1 MLVFLGYAIG
11 FVLAFFLAISLTAVF
26 LGFPTNKD
34 NNYRSRQSEILT
46 GFGCVLVI
54 IFILFVLKNWLALDE
69 NFITYFS
76 ITTFVL
82 IFLVF
87 YGRIEGIK
95 KGREL
100 ANKAIKLQA
109 EDTGNP
115 FEKGKLSEALKFYQ
129 EANKLI
135 NDPKLRSLEKNL
147 EQELEKRKK
156 FLDFFKQGKEL
167 GNRRYFKKAL
177 GVLESAQA
185 LYSHH
190 RIRLEIQQCQLQVEP
205 ENICQVR
212 LKKAQELARQGQLKQ
227 SRELINKALADF
239 QRLDVKNLLTKV
251 EQITIGF
258 NYFEQG
264 VAAEKNGDLN
274 KAIDNYRKA
283 LLMTPELIDINRRL
297 GMTNIKAGNYREG
310 IEQLEGIEDR
320 ESIYFRGYGYARLK
334 EWRKARREWKKI
346 DRPEIKE
353 QIELLTR
360 YSQREKLTLQQE
372 IQELI
377 QEENLELAR
386 SKSEVF
392 LEKFGDDPQV
402 SQNLSNHIVSRIAH
416 QLWMSQDR
424 EKILINAEREW
435 ERKRNLESLHNLAI
449 ALYYRSVENPATL
462 EKLIP
467 VWLSATANL
476 NLNTSIRNMV
486 WKVID
491 DGDIR
496 DLEAQLTRILEE
508 LIDRTKED
516 LNYYLQLRDLYR
528 RDTVALGLLRD
539 NPVEGIHIEGLT
551 ILPGLYRTHPDRNTV
566 KLPDQFWATL
576 YTRWGESVAACLQ
589 GDRVRGVA
597 LKPLTCQ
604 SNLEQIANTFVS
616 FHQGCHYLQ
625 QKQWQK
631 AENPLKEAKPALKNH
646 PEWIEEID
654 RLYLELQEEIE
665 GFENLLRMNRNWYEL
680 VQTTNSKMY
689 YVRDKALEIVR
700 RLDEQKIDDS
710 KALSELEKLKQID
723 YNNAILNEF
732 IEEIIFR
739 KDVREVGRLM
749 ERNQFSEAIKKAKR
763 SRSQKLR
770 HLTAQFCL
778 DLLRENYQKL
788 PQELLI
794 ELVRSAYELCPD
806 APEFREVYKLFH
818 II

>member
-11 FVLAFFLAISLTAVF
+11 FVLAFFLAISLKAVF

-34 NNYRSRQSEILT
+34 NNYWSRKLEILT
-46 GFGCVLVI
+46 GLGGGLVI
-54 IFILFVLKNWLALDE
+54 ICILFFLKNWLALDK

-82 IFLVF
+82 ILLVF
-87 YGRIEGIK
+87 YRRIEEIK

-100 ANKAIKLQA
+100 AYQGRKLQA
-109 EDTGNP
+109 DDTGNP
-115 FEKGKLSEALKFYQ
+115 FEIGKLSEALKFYQ

-135 NDPKLRSLEKNL
+135 NDPKLRTVEKNL
-147 EQELEKRKK
+147 EKELERRKE

-167 GNRRYFKKAL
+167 GNQGYFKKAL

-190 RIRLEIQQCQLQVEP
+190 RIGLEIQKCRLQVEQ

-212 LKKAQELARQGQLKQ
+212 LKKAQELARQGELKQ
-227 SRELINKALADF
+227 SRELINQALADF

-251 EQITIGF
+251 EQITIAF

-283 LLMTPELIDINRRL
+283 LLITPELIDINRRL
-297 GMTNIKAGNYREG
+297 GITNIKAGNYREG

-320 ESIYFRGYGYARLK
+320 ESIYFRGYGYARLQ
-334 EWRKARREWKKI
+334 EWRKAHREWKKI

-353 QIELLTR
+353 QIELLSR

-377 QEENLELAR
+377 PEENLELAR

-402 SQNLSNHIVSRIAH
+402 IYNLYSHILPRIDQ
-416 QLWMSQDR
+416 QLWRSKDR
-424 EKILINAEREW
+424 EKIVINAEREW
-435 ERKRNLESLHNLAI
+435 EKKRNLESLHNLAI
-449 ALYYRSVENPATL
+449 ALYYRAVENPATL

-476 NLNTSIRNMV
+476 NLNTSVRNVV

-528 RDTVALGLLRD
+528 RDAVALGLLRD
-539 NPVEGIHIEGLT
+539 HPLEGIQIEGLT

-566 KLPDQFWATL
+566 KLPEQFWATL

-604 SNLEQIANTFVS
+604 STLEQIANTFVS

-631 AENPLKEAKPALKNH
+631 AENPLKDH

-680 VQTTNSKMY
+680 VQTLNSKMY
-689 YVRDKALEIVR
+689 YVRDQALAIVG
-700 RLDEQKIDDS
+700 RLDEQKIDES

-723 YNNAILNEF
+723 YNNAILNEL

-739 KDVREVGRLM
+739 KDAREVRRLM
-749 ERNQFSEAIKKAKR
+749 ERNRFSEAIEKAKR

-770 HLTAQFCL
+770 HITAQLCL
-778 DLLRENYQKL
+778 TLLIENSQKL
-788 PQELLI
+788 PPELLI

-806 APEFREVYKLFH
+806 DPEFREVYKLFH

>member
-11 FVLAFFLAISLTAVF
+11 FVLAFFLAISLKAVF

-34 NNYRSRQSEILT
+34 NNYSSRQSEILT

-54 IFILFVLKNWLALDE
+54 IFILFVLKNWLALDD
-69 NFITYFS
+69 NFINHFY
-76 ITTFVL
+76 ITT
-82 IFLVF
+82 LVINLLCF
-87 YGRIEGIK
+87 SGRIEGIK
-95 KGREL
+95 RGREL

-115 FEKGKLSEALKFYQ
+115 FEKGRLSEALKFYQ

-135 NDPKLRSLEKNL
+135 NAPKLRCLEKNL

-167 GNRRYFKKAL
+167 GNRGYFKKAL
-177 GVLESAQA
+177 EVLESAQA
-185 LYSHH
+185 LYCHH
-190 RIRLEIQQCQLQVEP
+190 RIGLEIQQCQLQVEQ

-212 LKKAQELARQGQLKQ
+212 LKKAQELARQGELKQ
-227 SRELINKALADF
+227 SRELINQALADF

-274 KAIDNYRKA
+274 KAIDSYRKA

-320 ESIYFRGYGYARLK
+320 ESIYFRGYGYARLQ

-360 YSQREKLTLQQE
+360 YSQREKLTLQKE

-402 SQNLSNHIVSRIAH
+402 SQNLSNHIASRIAH
-416 QLWMSQDR
+416 QLWMSQER
-424 EKILINAEREW
+424 EKIVINAEREW

-476 NLNTSIRNMV
+476 NLNTSIRNMI

-528 RDTVALGLLRD
+528 CDTVAL
-539 NPVEGIHIEGLT
+539 ESSK
-551 ILPGLYRTHPDRNTV
+551 ILG
-566 KLPDQFWATL
+566 
-576 YTRWGESVAACLQ
+576 
-589 GDRVRGVA
+589 
-597 LKPLTCQ
+597 LKPRRSTTAL
-604 SNLEQIANTFVS
+604 LLNTSTFTKYMLKCETWKKPIG
-616 FHQGCHYLQ
+616 FDFTPHQNKSRYCG
-625 QKQWQK
+625 
-631 AENPLKEAKPALKNH
+631 AL
-646 PEWIEEID
+646 WA
-654 RLYLELQEEIE
+654 
-665 GFENLLRMNRNWYEL
+665 
-680 VQTTNSKMY
+680 V
-689 YVRDKALEIVR
+689 
-700 RLDEQKIDDS
+700 
-710 KALSELEKLKQID
+710 
-723 YNNAILNEF
+723 
-732 IEEIIFR
+732 
-739 KDVREVGRLM
+739 
-749 ERNQFSEAIKKAKR
+749 
-763 SRSQKLR
+763 
-770 HLTAQFCL
+770 
-778 DLLRENYQKL
+778 
-788 PQELLI
+788 
-794 ELVRSAYELCPD
+794 
-806 APEFREVYKLFH
+806 
-818 II
+818 

>member
-11 FVLAFFLAISLTAVF
+11 FVLAFFLAISLKAVF
-26 LGFPTNKD
+26 LGFPPNKD
-34 NNYRSRQSEILT
+34 NNYSSRQLEILT
-46 GFGCVLVI
+46 GLGGGIVI
-54 IFILFVLKNWLALDE
+54 IFILFVLKNWLALDQ
-69 NFITYFS
+69 NFINYFS

-82 IFLVF
+82 ILFVF
-87 YGRIEGIK
+87 YRGIEQIK
-95 KGREL
+95 KSREL
-100 ANKAIKLQA
+100 AYQGRKLQA
-109 EDTGNP
+109 DDTGNP
-115 FEKGKLSEALKFYQ
+115 FEIGKLSEALKFYQ

-135 NDPKLRSLEKNL
+135 NNPKLRSVEKNI
-147 EQELEKRKK
+147 EKELERRKE

-167 GNRRYFKKAL
+167 GNRGYFKKAL
-177 GVLESAQA
+177 EVLERAQA

-190 RIRLEIQQCQLQVEP
+190 RIGLEIQKCKLEVEK

-212 LKKAQELARQGQLKQ
+212 LKKAQELARQGELKQ
-227 SRELINKALADF
+227 SRELINQTLADF

-251 EQITIGF
+251 EQITIAF

-264 VAAEKNGDLN
+264 VAGEKNGDLN

-283 LLMTPELIDINRRL
+283 LLITPELIDINRRL
-297 GMTNIKAGNYREG
+297 GITNIKAGNYREG
-310 IEQLEGIEDR
+310 IEQLEGIEDT
-320 ESIYFRGYGYARLK
+320 ESIYFRGYGYARLQ

-346 DRPEIKE
+346 DRPEIQE
-353 QIELLTR
+353 QIDLLTR
-360 YSQREKLTLQQE
+360 YSQREKLTLQKE

-392 LEKFGDDPQV
+392 LQKFGDDPQV
-402 SQNLSNHIVSRIAH
+402 IYNLYSHILPRIDQ
-416 QLWMSQDR
+416 QLWRSKDR
-424 EKILINAEREW
+424 EKIVINAEREW
-435 ERKRNLESLHNLAI
+435 EKKRNLESLHNLAI

-476 NLNTSIRNMV
+476 NLNTSIRNIV

-491 DGDIR
+491 DVDIR
-496 DLEAQLTRILEE
+496 DLEAQLTRILEA

-539 NPVEGIHIEGLT
+539 NPKQGIHINGLT

-604 SNLEQIANTFVS
+604 STLEQIANTFVS
-616 FHQGCHYLQ
+616 FYQGCHYLQ

-631 AENPLKEAKPALKNH
+631 AENPLKEAKTALKNH

-680 VQTTNSKMY
+680 VQTPNSKMY
-689 YVRDKALEIVR
+689 YVRDQALEIVG
-700 RLDEQKIDDS
+700 RLDEQKIDES

-723 YNNAILNEF
+723 YNHATLNEL

-739 KDVREVGRLM
+739 KDAREVRRLM
-749 ERNQFSEAIKKAKR
+749 DRNQFYEAIEKAKR

-770 HLTAQFCL
+770 HITAQLCL
-778 DLLRENYQKL
+778 TLLLENSQKF
-788 PQELLI
+788 PPELLI
-794 ELVRSAYELCPD
+794 ELVRFAYELCPED
-806 APEFREVYKLFH
+806 PEFREVYQLFNL
-818 II
+818 I

>member
-11 FVLAFFLAISLTAVF
+11 FVLAFFLAISLKAVF
-26 LGFPTNKD
+26 LGF
-34 NNYRSRQSEILT
+34 
-46 GFGCVLVI
+46 
-54 IFILFVLKNWLALDE
+54 
-69 NFITYFS
+69 YFS

-82 IFLVF
+82 ILLVF
-87 YGRIEGIK
+87 YRRIEEIK

-100 ANKAIKLQA
+100 AYQGRKLQA
-109 EDTGNP
+109 DDTGNP
-115 FEKGKLSEALKFYQ
+115 FEIGKLSEALKFYQ

-135 NDPKLRSLEKNL
+135 NDPKLRTVEKNL
-147 EQELEKRKK
+147 EKELERRKE

-167 GNRRYFKKAL
+167 GNQGYFKKAL

-190 RIRLEIQQCQLQVEP
+190 RIGLEIQKCRLQVEQ

-212 LKKAQELARQGQLKQ
+212 LKKAQELARQGELKQ
-227 SRELINKALADF
+227 SRELINQALADF

-251 EQITIGF
+251 EQITIAF

-283 LLMTPELIDINRRL
+283 LLITPELIDINRRL
-297 GMTNIKAGNYREG
+297 GITNIKAGNYREG

-320 ESIYFRGYGYARLK
+320 ESIYFRGYGYARLQ
-334 EWRKARREWKKI
+334 EWRKAHREWKKI

-353 QIELLTR
+353 QIELLSR

-377 QEENLELAR
+377 PEENLELAR

-402 SQNLSNHIVSRIAH
+402 IYNLYSHILPRIDQ
-416 QLWMSQDR
+416 QLWRSKDR
-424 EKILINAEREW
+424 EKIVINAEREW
-435 ERKRNLESLHNLAI
+435 EKKRNLESLHNLAI
-449 ALYYRSVENPATL
+449 ALYYRAVENPATL

-476 NLNTSIRNMV
+476 NLNTSVRNVV

-528 RDTVALGLLRD
+528 RDAVALGLLRD
-539 NPVEGIHIEGLT
+539 HPLEGIQIEGLT

-566 KLPDQFWATL
+566 KLPEQFWATL

-604 SNLEQIANTFVS
+604 STLEQIANTFVS

-631 AENPLKEAKPALKNH
+631 AENPLKEAKTALKNH

-680 VQTTNSKMY
+680 VQT
-689 YVRDKALEIVR
+689 
-700 RLDEQKIDDS
+700 
-710 KALSELEKLKQID
+710 EL
-723 YNNAILNEF
+723 

-739 KDVREVGRLM
+739 KDAREVRRLM
-749 ERNQFSEAIKKAKR
+749 ERNRFSEAIEKAKR

-770 HLTAQFCL
+770 HITAQLCL
-778 DLLRENYQKL
+778 TLLIENSQKL
-788 PQELLI
+788 PPELLI

-806 APEFREVYKLFH
+806 DPEFREVYKLFH

>member
-26 LGFPTNKD
+26 LGFPPNKD
-34 NNYRSRQSEILT
+34 NNYWSRKLEILT
-46 GFGCVLVI
+46 GLGGGLVI
-54 IFILFVLKNWLALDE
+54 IFILFVLKNWLALDK
-69 NFITYFS
+69 NFINYFS
-76 ITTFVL
+76 ITTFGL
-82 IFLVF
+82 ILLFF
-87 YGRIEGIK
+87 YRRIEEIK
-95 KGREL
+95 KSREL
-100 ANKAIKLQA
+100 AYKARKLQA
-109 EDTGNP
+109 EDTGTP
-115 FEKGKLSEALKFYQ
+115 FEIGKLSEALKFYQ

-135 NDPKLRSLEKNL
+135 NDSKLISLEKNL

-167 GNRRYFKKAL
+167 GNRGYFKKAL
-177 GVLESAQA
+177 EVLERAQA

-190 RIRLEIQQCQLQVEP
+190 RIGLEIQKCQLEVEK

-212 LKKAQELARQGQLKQ
+212 LKKAQELARQGELKQ
-227 SRELINKALADF
+227 SRELINQALADF

-251 EQITIGF
+251 EQIMIAF

-264 VAAEKNGDLN
+264 VAAEKKGDLN

-283 LLMTPELIDINRRL
+283 LLITPELIDINRRL
-297 GMTNIKAGNYREG
+297 GITNIKAGNYREG

-320 ESIYFRGYGYARLK
+320 ESIYFRGYGYARLQK
-334 EWRKARREWKKI
+334 WRKAHREWKKI

-353 QIELLTR
+353 QIELLSR

-377 QEENLELAR
+377 PEENLELAR

-402 SQNLSNHIVSRIAH
+402 IYNLYSHILPRIDQ
-416 QLWMSQDR
+416 QLWRSKDR
-424 EKILINAEREW
+424 EKIVINAEREW
-435 ERKRNLESLHNLAI
+435 EKKRNLESLHNLAI
-449 ALYYRSVENPATL
+449 ALYYRAVENPATL

-476 NLNTSIRNMV
+476 NLNTSVRNVV

-516 LNYYLQLRDLYR
+516 LNYYLQLRNLYR
-528 RDTVALGLLRD
+528 CDAVALGLLRD
-539 NPVEGIHIEGLT
+539 HPLEGIQIEGLT

-566 KLPDQFWATL
+566 KLPEQFWATL

-604 SNLEQIANTFVS
+604 STLEQIANTFVS

-631 AENPLKEAKPALKNH
+631 AENPLKEAKRALKNH

-665 GFENLLRMNRNWYEL
+665 GFENLLRMNKNWYEL
-680 VQTTNSKMY
+680 VQTPNSKMCH
-689 YVRDKALEIVR
+689 VRDQALAIVR
-700 RLDEQKIDDS
+700 RLDEQKIDES

-723 YNNAILNEF
+723 YNHAILNEL

-778 DLLRENYQKL
+778 NLLIENSQKL
-788 PQELLI
+788 PPELLI

-806 APEFREVYKLFH
+806 DPEFREVYKLFH

>member
-11 FVLAFFLAISLTAVF
+11 FVLAFFLAISLKAVF

-34 NNYRSRQSEILT
+34 NNYWSRKLEILT
-46 GFGCVLVI
+46 GLGGGLVI
-54 IFILFVLKNWLALDE
+54 ICILFFLKNWLALDK

-82 IFLVF
+82 ILLVF
-87 YGRIEGIK
+87 YRRIEEIK

-100 ANKAIKLQA
+100 AYQGRKLQA
-109 EDTGNP
+109 DDTGNP
-115 FEKGKLSEALKFYQ
+115 FEIGKLSEALKFYQ

-135 NDPKLRSLEKNL
+135 NDPKLRTVEKNL
-147 EQELEKRKK
+147 EKELERRKE

-167 GNRRYFKKAL
+167 GNQGYFKKAL

-190 RIRLEIQQCQLQVEP
+190 RIGLEIQKCRLQVEQ

-212 LKKAQELARQGQLKQ
+212 LKKAQELARQGELKQ
-227 SRELINKALADF
+227 SRELINQALADF

-251 EQITIGF
+251 EQITIAF

-283 LLMTPELIDINRRL
+283 LLITPELIDINRRL
-297 GMTNIKAGNYREG
+297 GITNIKAGNYREG

-320 ESIYFRGYGYARLK
+320 ESIYFRGYGYARLQ
-334 EWRKARREWKKI
+334 EWRKAHREWKKI

-353 QIELLTR
+353 QIELLSR

-377 QEENLELAR
+377 PEENLELAR

-402 SQNLSNHIVSRIAH
+402 IYNLYSHILPRIDQ
-416 QLWMSQDR
+416 QLWRSKDR
-424 EKILINAEREW
+424 EKIVINAEREW
-435 ERKRNLESLHNLAI
+435 EKKRNLESLHNLAI
-449 ALYYRSVENPATL
+449 ALYYRAVENPATL

-476 NLNTSIRNMV
+476 NLNTSVRNVV

-528 RDTVALGLLRD
+528 RDAVALGLLRD
-539 NPVEGIHIEGLT
+539 HPLEGIQIEGLT

-566 KLPDQFWATL
+566 KLPEQFWATL

-604 SNLEQIANTFVS
+604 STLEQIANTFVS

-631 AENPLKEAKPALKNH
+631 AENPLKEAKTALKNH

-654 RLYLELQEEIE
+654 RLYLELQEEI
-665 GFENLLRMNRNWYEL
+665 GLFVTLYAKS
-680 VQTTNSKMY
+680 TDKMP
-689 YVRDKALEIVR
+689 R
-700 RLDEQKIDDS
+700 QHTSNPKIPKVS
-710 KALSELEKLKQID
+710 KAIASPF
-723 YNNAILNEF
+723 Y
-732 IEEIIFR
+732 
-739 KDVREVGRLM
+739 
-749 ERNQFSEAIKKAKR
+749 
-763 SRSQKLR
+763 
-770 HLTAQFCL
+770 
-778 DLLRENYQKL
+778 
-788 PQELLI
+788 
-794 ELVRSAYELCPD
+794 
-806 APEFREVYKLFH
+806 
-818 II
+818 